1 MHESFP
7 FLSPQLSD
15 RFWSCQLVFIMATA
29 DSVVENIL
37 EQNPQPRQR
46 SQKDAREIALQHAYI
61 LEHRKKLEAQIL
73 QSVITL
79 SEYPLVRSPDSA
91 INPAPSDVADFKHH
105 VRLFQPSDYD
115 DLTVER
121 NANDLCGYVL
131 CSKPKKA
138 ATRGGAWKLVSAGGK
153 NFDIVNRKEHEQWC
167 SDFCA
172 RRALYVKVQLNETA
186 AWERVGAPE
195 LEIEILQDGA
205 KLEAKTET
213 QKQEKRSEAKAAEV
227 AAALAIERG
236 NDKSGPLLEVTLRP
250 KEITRPPTDIDPD
263 ALEYEEGA
271 HLKLEGYQPK
281 RTLDI

>member
-1 MHESFP
+1 
-7 FLSPQLSD
+7 
-15 RFWSCQLVFIMATA
+15 MARA
-29 DSVVENIL
+29 DSVVEDIL

-46 SQKDAREIALQHAYI
+46 SRKDAREIALQHAYI

-73 QSVITL
+73 QSIITL
-79 SEYPLVRSPDSA
+79 SEYPLVRSPDRSA
-91 INPAPSDVADFKHH
+91 TNPAPSDVADFKHH

-115 DLTVER
+115 ELTVER

-131 CSKPKKA
+131 CSKPKKE
-138 ATRGGAWKLVSAGGK
+138 ATRGGAWKLVGAGSK
-153 NFDIVNRKEHEQWC
+153 NFDIVNRKDHEQWC

-172 RRALYVKVQLNETA
+172 RHALYVKVQLNETA

-205 KLEAKTET
+205 KPEAKTET
-213 QKQEKRSEAKAAEV
+213 QKQEKQSKAKAAEA

-236 NDKSGPLLEVTLRP
+236 DDKSRPLLEVTLRP

-263 ALEYEEGA
+263 APEYEEGA